1 MTEILE
7 DLYEFFKVLSDPTRL
22 KLVRLLMFND
32 EDKLKVIDLAEKIG
46 ISQPA
51 VTQHINIL
59 KELSLIKSNK
69 EQNRTY
75 YYINKSKYK
84 SYKRILDKM
93 LEISY
98 MRCTFKGK
106 CSECPHD
113 RLHKKRT

>member
-7 DLYEFFKVLSDPTRL
+7 NLSEFFKVLSDPTRL

-51 VTQHINIL
+51 ITQHINIL
-59 KELSLIKSNK
+59 KELSLIKSKK
-69 EQNRTY
+69 EQNRIY

-84 SYKRILDKM
+84 SYKRILDTM

-98 MRCTFKGK
+98 MKCTFKGK
-106 CSECPHD
+106 CSECPNNL
-113 RLHKKRT
+113 LHKKKN